1 VLFNSVQY
9 SFKSCSIVRSMI
21 ELYGTYFMISFWTIG
36 TEDVL
41 EIKTLD
47 QKTHWNKRRFG
58 TKDGIPLQII
68 LNLLTL
74 LNLLINILSSKLFS
88 CIKTFRNK
96 NKNFRF
102 QTQRVPLWSFSV
114 PECSGLKLAT
124 VNTHSVCGLQVKK

>member
-1 VLFNSVQY
+1 
-9 SFKSCSIVRSMI
+9 MI

-102 QTQRVPLWSFSV
+102 QTQRVPL
-114 PECSGLKLAT
+114 
-124 VNTHSVCGLQVKK
+124 